1 MTPLAARYPQQV
13 AIEAYGNGGFRFA
26 GMSHRGS
33 ILCLPSGIYEWPAS
47 DVTSLTA
54 GHFSRVFAE
63 RERLGF
69 LLLGVGRTVA
79 FPIPAIAKA
88 FTEAGI
94 GLEIMD
100 TGAAAR
106 TYNVLLAE
114 GRPLA
119 AALIAVE

>member
-1 MTPLAARYPQQV
+1 MTLEEARFPKQV

-33 ILCLPSGIYEWPAS
+33 ILCLPSGIYEWPATG
-47 DVTSLTA
+47 VASLVPDD
-54 GHFSRVFAE
+54 FERVFAE

-79 FPIPAIAKA
+79 FPMASVRAA
-88 FTEAGI
+88 FTTAGV

-100 TGAAAR
+100 TGAAEGTLWQAR
-106 TYNVLLAE
+106 HAASLIWI
-114 GRPLA
+114 GRA
-119 AALIAVE
+119 R